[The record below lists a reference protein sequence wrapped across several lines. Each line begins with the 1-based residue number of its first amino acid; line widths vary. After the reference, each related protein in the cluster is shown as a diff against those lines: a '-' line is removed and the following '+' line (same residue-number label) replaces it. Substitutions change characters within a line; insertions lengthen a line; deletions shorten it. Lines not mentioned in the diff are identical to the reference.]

1 LKWIAKTA
9 FSYAAEGAVA
19 TSMKSSKSIFLY
31 KCLVFYLPVA
41 KGTTGYK
48 GGHLEM
54 LKKCMK
60 KDKLFIVP
68 GVKNRLL
75 RACVAAPPNFCRQS
89 EILTF

>member
-1 LKWIAKTA
+1 MDSENCVFLCAD
-9 FSYAAEGAVA
+9 GATA
-19 TSMKSSKSIFLY
+19 TSMKYYISLFLY
-31 KCLVFYLPVA
+31 KCLIPYLPVA

-54 LKKCMK
+54 LKQFMK
-60 KDKLFIVP
+60 NDKLFIVP

-75 RACVAAPPNFCRQS
+75 KACVAAPPNFCRQS